1 MLPGRGGGI
10 GQWML
15 TEEAIRTEEER
26 VTWQE
31 TTCFFNPK
39 RWVEYSFQMLI
50 HINYNAGLSLPHNY
64 KC

>member
-1 MLPGRGGGI
+1 MLPGRGGRI

-31 TTCFFNPK
+31 TAVNLRLAFTP
-39 RWVEYSFQMLI
+39 
-50 HINYNAGLSLPHNY
+50 Y
-64 KC
+64 KMQG